1 MPMSVWTRSKT
12 AHAFTNGTYNEYMW
26 FTLVIFQP
34 WNVCFPA
41 DGKVAFLGWNTYL
54 SQ

>member
-1 MPMSVWTRSKT
+1 LLYPRASIESDIVVVY
-12 AHAFTNGTYNEYMW
+12 G
-26 FTLVIFQP
+26 TLVIFQP
-34 WNVCFPA
+34 WNVYFPA